1 MNAPLIR
8 LIAAL
13 FLAPFGVTQ
22 QAPGRTVQLDVL
34 ALKNGDELVGKITS
48 ELDAYVEIQI
58 EDGATIGV
66 SRAMVKEVR
75 RAARSE
81 LARAAV
87 VRPDDAWFA
96 LHDADGASVGWL
108 HASVTTRTDGSFAV
122 NEEYEFVNGSRRYQI
137 TSRCVADA
145 TGRGLRCYYRER
157 VSTPQLRRQ
166 LPMSDPIASADR
178 IGDERIVEAV
188 VAGAELKVSRM
199 DARGRSRRS
208 LPWGEDSTFPLLART
223 IARQGKRRLGPTPM
237 FDPRHEE
244 LQTRVFD
251 GAGARQL
258 MIDGARQRV
267 VELSE
272 SNGAGADLGRREW
285 VDAACRVVRR
295 ELAGPALVA
304 VPSSAASARA
314 SVGETTIQSAVVAE
328 AEGRFGLWVPS
339 PAWRSAD
346 SLPPGHL
353 SLDCAVH
360 GAQVRLSLLEHLD
373 RDTGLQTAADAV
385 GNWFGLLYPEL
396 EIGARFSVN
405 VRGRQAL
412 RMTAGDAGRTQRATV
427 DVIPHEGSFLVLLC
441 RAPSAAW
448 DELERDFAFVQRTL
462 ELDRDALNP
471 RPTGPL
477 SENRG
482 GKLRPAAGP
491 LPAPTPAPR
500 VSSAGSRGKV
510 RIPK

>member
-1 MNAPLIR
+1 MNASIVR

-13 FLAPFGVTQ
+13 FLASLGTAQ
-22 QAPGRTVQLDVL
+22 QPASNAVQLDVL

-75 RAARSE
+75 RAARSAA
-81 LARAAV
+81 ARAAI

-108 HASVTTRTDGSFAV
+108 HASVTTRGDGSFAV
-122 NEEYEFVNGSRRYQI
+122 NEEYEFVNGSRRYQV
-137 TSRCVADA
+137 TNRCVANA
-145 TGRGLRCYYRER
+145 AGRGLRCYYRER

-166 LPMSDPIASADR
+166 LPVDDPMASADR
-178 IGDERIVEAV
+178 VEDERIVEAV
-188 VAGAELKVSRM
+188 VVGSELKVSRL
-199 DARGRSRRS
+199 DGRGRHERA
-208 LPWGEDSTFPLLART
+208 LPWAEDSTFPLLART
-223 IARQGKRRLGPTPM
+223 IARQGGQRLGPAAM

-244 LQTRVFD
+244 LQTRVVD
-251 GAGARQL
+251 GSGARQL
-258 MIDGARQRV
+258 MIDGVRQRV

-272 SNGAGADLGRREW
+272 STGAGVDLGSREW
-285 VDAACRVVRR
+285 VDASCRVVRR

-304 VPSSAASARA
+304 VPSSDASARA
-314 SVGETTIQSAVVAE
+314 SVGARTIQSAVVAE
-328 AEGRFGLWVPS
+328 ADGRFGLWVPS
-339 PAWRSAD
+339 PAWRTAD
-346 SLPPGHL
+346 ALPPGHL
-353 SLDCAVH
+353 SLDCEVH

-373 RDTGLQTAADAV
+373 RATGLETAADAV

-396 EIGARFSVN
+396 EISSRFSAN
-405 VRGRQAL
+405 VRGRQVV
-412 RMTAGDAGRTQRATV
+412 RMTAADARNVQRATV
-427 DVIPHEGSFLVLLC
+427 DVIPHDGSFLVLLC

-448 DELERDFAFVQRTL
+448 DELEKDFAFVRRTL
-462 ELDRDALNP
+462 ELDGAALNP
-471 RPTGPL
+471 ERTGPL
-477 SENRG
+477 RENRG
-482 GKLRPAAGP
+482 GKMRPPTGP

-500 VSSAGSRGKV
+500 VARVEREGQI